1 MRQSENIL
9 RNLIEAEIQSILQAQ
24 LEEPSEQ
31 ILKKTT
37 AYFKDKTGINVSVPM
52 LRGRSKSR
60 GEIYYETDL
69 EKEIRTPV
77 MNSLFSSLV
86 LSIVVKEL
94 HNSIG
99 GYVFD
104 YSFVYKHPN
113 GKSDK
118 LHLGIIYYRNN
129 IFSSKGFLP

>member
-1 MRQSENIL
+1 MRQNKISL
-9 RNLIEAEIQSILQAQ
+9 RKLIESEIQASLTEEI
-24 LEEPSEQ
+24 EEPSEQ
-31 ILKKTT
+31 ILKQAT

-52 LRGRSKSR
+52 LRGKSKQYD
-60 GEIYYETDL
+60 EIYYETDL

-77 MNSLFSSLV
+77 MKALFSSLV
-86 LSIVVKEL
+86 LSVTVKEL
-94 HNSIG
+94 RNVIG
-99 GYVFD
+99 GYKFD
-104 YSFVYKHPN
+104 YSLTYSHPN

>member
-9 RNLIEAEIQSILQAQ
+9 RNLIEAEIQSILHAQ
-24 LEEPSEQ
+24 IEEPSEQ

-52 LRGRSKSR
+52 LRSKSKSR

-69 EKEIRTPV
+69 EREIRTPV

-86 LSIVVKEL
+86 LSITVKEL
-94 HNSIG
+94 RNSIG

-104 YSFVYKHPN
+104 YSFVYSHPN
-113 GKSDK
+113 GTSDK
-118 LHLGIIYYRNN
+118 LYLGTIYYRNN
-129 IFSSKGFLP
+129 IFSAKGFLP

>member
-9 RNLIEAEIQSILQAQ
+9 RNLIEAEIQSILHAQ
-24 LEEPSEQ
+24 IEEPSEQ

-37 AYFKDKTGINVSVPM
+37 AYFRDKTGINTSVPM
-52 LRGRSKSR
+52 LRSRSKTRS
-60 GEIYYETDL
+60 ELYYEADL

-86 LSIVVKEL
+86 LSVTVKEL
-94 HNSIG
+94 RNSIG
-99 GYVFD
+99 GYIFD

-113 GKSDK
+113 GVSGK

-129 IFSSKGFLP
+129 IFSAKGFLP